1 MKKAAMSNV
10 DEWFV
15 RGTALV
21 AVFFFALGW
30 PWRSPRAVGDS
41 WGRVYWLMGWAIC
54 FGHVLLAFHLAHQ
67 WSHDRAVEATAKQTA
82 DLVGFPFG
90 GGVWINYGFLAI
102 WGGDAAWRWRVPS
115 RYWMRSAR
123 CHWAIIGFL
132 AFIVF
137 NATIVFGGWPGRI
150 VGVAAV
156 VIVLV
161 RKRLL
166 HSERGG

>member
-1 MKKAAMSNV
+1 M

-30 PWRSPRAVGDS
+30 PWRSPRPVDDS
-41 WGRVYWLMGWAIC
+41 WGRVYWLMGWATC
-54 FGHVLLAFHLAHQ
+54 LVHVFVAFHLAHQ

-90 GGVWINYGFLAI
+90 GGVWINYAFLAI
-102 WGGDAAWRWRVPS
+102 WGMDAAWRWRFPS
-115 RYWMRSAR
+115 RYWMRSAGW
-123 CHWAIIGFL
+123 HWTILGFL
-132 AFIVF
+132 AFIMF
-137 NATIVFGGWPGRI
+137 NATVVFGGWRGRI
-150 VGVAAV
+150 VGVAGVATL

-161 RKRLL
+161 RKGSIR
-166 HSERGG
+166 SDRGS